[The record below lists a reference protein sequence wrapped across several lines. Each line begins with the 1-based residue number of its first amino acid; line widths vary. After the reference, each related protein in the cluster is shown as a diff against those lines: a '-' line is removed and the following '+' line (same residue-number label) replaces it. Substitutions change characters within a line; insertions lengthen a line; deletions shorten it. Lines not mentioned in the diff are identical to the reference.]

1 MNVNKRDGL
10 NSWKTLKSLLDL
22 RRQFL
27 YSKEGFATIEWQLKD
42 RLNLVKLI
50 STSARAAEL
59 NQRGYYDVT
68 LITEPYSTRGR
79 VRLEVKNGAIIAA
92 NITEKSVQPRACIR
106 SYLQSW
112 QMDDF
117 TNRKIASAIIR
128 SDDGDF
134 CVSSLYLDIVN
145 KPDNTTFME
154 LVRECKKKKL
164 PLIVGMDS
172 NAHSSMWGAEDT
184 NDRGRELEE
193 SFFELDLVVL
203 NQGSEYTFDTGNR
216 KSIIGVTVTKKFA
229 IEKWNLDDWKVD
241 NGESFSDHKYISFS
255 GGSFEP
261 RKTEMRN
268 LNKANLKLFRESLD
282 MVE

>member
-1 MNVNKRDGL
+1 MTVKRQIKFG
-10 NSWKTLKSLLDL
+10 
-22 RRQFL
+22 Q
-27 YSKEGFATIEWQLKD
+27 I
-42 RLNLVKLI
+42 NLHRCK
-50 STSARAAEL
+50 AAAAEL
-59 NQRGYYDVT
+59 NQRGYYDIT

-79 VRLEVKNGAIIAA
+79 IRLEVKNGAIIAA
-92 NITEKSVQPRACIR
+92 NIKEKSVQPRACIR
-106 SYLQSW
+106 SYLPSW

-117 TNRKIASAIIR
+117 TNRDIASAIIR

-134 CVSSLYLDIVN
+134 CVSSLYLDIEI
-145 KPDNTTFME
+145 KPENTTFME
-154 LVRECKKKKL
+154 LVKECKKKKL

-193 SFFELDLVVL
+193 IFFELDLVVL

-216 KSIIGVTVTKKFA
+216 KSIIDVTVANKFA

-268 LNKANLKLFRESLD
+268 LNKANWKLFRESL
-282 MVE
+282 